1 VVFVEYSTADHTKSQ
16 MYAHFWDVFRAN
28 GGGNSVTTPMIMVDE
43 FQHTDGRTQNFEA
56 AYSDMVDR
64 ALRRRPGAHIDA
76 AFKQVGN
83 DVQVEAR
90 IINKLG
96 KSLSATTD
104 KAQVHALVWTEQK
117 KYYSPHSAIV
127 DASGGLCATIEDG
140 AMATCKI
147 TIPGVNATGPIAHV
161 LVMLDYLP
169 DPTVRKWDMIQTASA
184 VQGELPPPPNANLP
198 PEIFAPIPDV
208 TVEENAEPTVID
220 LSGVFVDPDDDN
232 SAITKMVLGNTNPN
246 LVAVNLTGNSLTLSY
261 SPNMTGSS
269 EIRVRATSNEQS
281 VDDFFTVTVAP
292 KPDLPPTVANPI
304 ADQRVEEGSAPFS
317 IDLSQVFTDPDDDPS
332 AILIRLTENSNP
344 GLAWAAIEGRSLK
357 ITIAPTGT
365 GVARIML
372 RAESDGKTVDEDF
385 TITVLPREGGP
396 SIYLP
401 ALYRNH

>member
-1 VVFVEYSTADHTKSQ
+1 MVFVEYSTADHTKSQ
-16 MYAHFWDVFRAN
+16 MYAHFWDIFRAN
-28 GGGNSVTTPMIMVDE
+28 GGGSSVTTPMIMVDE

-56 AYSDMVDR
+56 AYSDMIDR

-90 IINKLG
+90 IVNKLG
-96 KSLSATTD
+96 KSLSATVD

-169 DPTVRKWDMIQTASA
+169 DPNVRKWDMIQTASA
-184 VQGELPPPPNANLP
+184 VQGELPPPPNANQP
-198 PEIFAPIPDV
+198 PEIFSPIADV
-208 TVEENAEPTVID
+208 TVEENSEPSVID
-220 LSGVFVDPDDDN
+220 ISGVFVDPDDDN
-232 SAITKMVLGNTNPN
+232 SAITKMVLGNTNPD
-246 LVAVNLTGNSLTLSY
+246 LVAVNLSGNTLTLTY
-261 SPNMTGSS
+261 SRNMTGSS

-281 VDDFFTVTVAP
+281 VDDFFTVTVAA

-304 ADQRVEEGSAPFS
+304 GDRRVEEGAQPFS
-317 IDLSQVFTDPDDDPS
+317 IDLTQVFTDPDDDPA
-332 AILIRLTENSNP
+332 AIRISLIENSNP

-365 GVARIML
+365 GVARVTL

-401 ALYRNH
+401 VLFRGQ